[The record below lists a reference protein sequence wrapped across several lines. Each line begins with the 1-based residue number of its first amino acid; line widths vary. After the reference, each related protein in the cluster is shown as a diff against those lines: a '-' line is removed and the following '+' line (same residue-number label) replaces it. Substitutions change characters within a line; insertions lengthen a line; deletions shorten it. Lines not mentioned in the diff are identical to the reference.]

1 MFLLRIAIGV
11 SALMCGINCIRS
23 HSPLSGTVE
32 LASGVLLL
40 AGFLTP
46 IAALLA
52 DLGAVAVAYARFSVL
67 SAGAIETSWMNISA
81 ALIATALVLLGP
93 GWISVDAL
101 LFGRRKIVI
110 PRRP

>member
-11 SALMCGINCIRS
+11 SAMIRGIDCIRS
-23 HSPLSGTVE
+23 HSPLAGTVE

-40 AGFLTP
+40 VGFLTP
-46 IAALLA
+46 IAAVLV
-52 DLGAVAVAYARFSVL
+52 DLGAVGVAYGKFSLHSVGL
-67 SAGAIETSWMNISA
+67 IEASWMSISA
-81 ALIATALVLLGP
+81 ALIAAALVLLGP